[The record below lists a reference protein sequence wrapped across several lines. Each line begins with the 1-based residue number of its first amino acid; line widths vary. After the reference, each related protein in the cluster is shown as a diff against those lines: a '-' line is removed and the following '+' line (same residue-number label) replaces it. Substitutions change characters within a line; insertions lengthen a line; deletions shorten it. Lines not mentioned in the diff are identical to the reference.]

1 VKGQGKRPT
10 IQKEKELEAPK
21 KSPIEEEEEGQL
33 LGPIGTTLV
42 AWEKTHTYT
51 HTQIN
56 IDMHFALCKATY
68 DEGMWCHVLQRNNT
82 HTQHNTISHLETNF
96 HDMRDD

>member
-1 VKGQGKRPT
+1 LGKN
-10 IQKEKELEAPK
+10 
-21 KSPIEEEEEGQL
+21 
-33 LGPIGTTLV
+33 
-42 AWEKTHTYT
+42 THIHT

-96 HDMRDD
+96 HDMRDDWWLSLFFTICPKCMSSVKLPIPL